1 MVTEQEDFIVAEPYQ
16 PTADEIQAIKDLEDK
31 GLVANDWD
39 SGRKYIKNFKANLRR
54 DMYNK
59 QNKLCVF
66 CRIHVPLACVPMH
79 REHIVY
85 KDEHPQ
91 WMFLPENLCVACPTC
106 NEFKGTTE
114 VLVNPRTKTYP
125 KSGDG
130 FKIIHPLY
138 DKYSEHI
145 ELIGGIL
152 YRGKTEKGVFTI
164 NTCHLYRV
172 GLAEERV
179 DLMMFEENK
188 GKIITELVRLVAMPE
203 QYVDEKD
210 EFLQYVT
217 DIVKE
222 YKNFNFKTQRNEDG

>member
-1 MVTEQEDFIVAEPYQ
+1 MTELEDFVVEEPYQ
-16 PTADEIQAIKDLEDK
+16 PTEEEKLAIKELENK
-31 GLVANDWD
+31 GLVADDWG
-39 SGRKYIKNFKANLRR
+39 SGKKHIKSFKENLRK
-54 DMYNK
+54 DMYRK
-59 QNKLCVF
+59 QNKLCAF

-114 VLVNPRTKTYP
+114 VLANHKAKTYP
-125 KSGDG
+125 KAGNG

-138 DKYSEHI
+138 DKYSDHI

-179 DLMMFEENK
+179 DQMMFEENK

>member
-1 MVTEQEDFIVAEPYQ
+1 MVTEQEDFIVAESYQ
-16 PTADEIQAIKDLEDK
+16 PTADEIQAIKELEDK
-31 GLVANDWD
+31 GLVADDWD
-39 SGRKYIKNFKANLRR
+39 SGKKYIKNFKANRRR

-59 QNKLCVF
+59 QNKLCAF

-145 ELIGGIL
+145 ELIGDVL
-152 YRGKTEKGVFTI
+152 YRGKTDKGIFTI
-164 NTCHLYRV
+164 ETCRLYRV
-172 GLAEERV
+172 DLAEEGG
-179 DLMMFEENK
+179 DMKMLAENK
-188 GKIITELVRLVAMPE
+188 GNIIAELIGLTKLSGS
-203 QYVDEKD
+203 YVDDREK
-210 EFLQYVT
+210 FNKNVT
-217 DIVKE
+217 EIVEK
-222 YKNFNFKTQRNEDG
+222 YKKGQAKAEPAQ

>member
-1 MVTEQEDFIVAEPYQ
+1 MVTEQEDFIVAESYQ
-16 PTADEIQAIKDLEDK
+16 PTADEIQAIKELEDK
-31 GLVANDWD
+31 GLVADDWD
-39 SGRKYIKNFKANLRR
+39 SGKKYIKNFKANLRR

-59 QNKLCVF
+59 QNKLCAF

-114 VLVNPRTKTYP
+114 VLVNPRTKIYP

-130 FKIIHPLY
+130 FKIIHPLC
-138 DKYSEHI
+138 DKFSEHI
-145 ELIGGIL
+145 ELVGGIM

-172 GLAEERV
+172 GLAEERA
-179 DLMMFEENK
+179 DQKMYSENK
-188 GKIITELVRLVAMPE
+188 GNIIAELVHLAAMPE
-203 QYVDEKD
+203 QLVDDKE

-222 YKNFNFKTQRNEDG
+222 YQKKQR

>member
-1 MVTEQEDFIVAEPYQ
+1 MVTEQEDFIVAESYQ
-16 PTADEIQAIKDLEDK
+16 PTADEIQAIKELEDK
-31 GLVANDWD
+31 GLVADDWD
-39 SGRKYIKNFKANLRR
+39 SGKKYIKNFKANLRR

-59 QNKLCVF
+59 QNKLCAF

-130 FKIIHPLY
+130 FKIIHPLR
-138 DKYSEHI
+138 DKFSEHI
-145 ELIGGIL
+145 ELVGGIM

-172 GLAEERV
+172 GLAEERA
-179 DLMMFEENK
+179 DQKMYSENK
-188 GKIITELVRLVAMPE
+188 GSIIAELVHLAAMPE
-203 QYVDEKD
+203 QLVDDKE

-222 YKNFNFKTQRNEDG
+222 YQKKQG